1 MKRLYK
7 YATEIKKCI
16 ERRSV
21 EDMQNIILICRD
33 AKLHI
38 FENADKPNY
47 AQLEKSF
54 RDMEALAENVV
65 SEGQHKEV
73 DPLHTRIEKMK
84 AIISAWDNYFT
95 KMGLEPKIVV
105 EVAQAEPSAQ

>member
-1 MKRLYK
+1 MKRLHK
-7 YATEIKKCI
+7 YATEIKQCL
-16 ERRSV
+16 ENMSV
-21 EDMQNIILICRD
+21 EDVQNIILICRD

-38 FENADKPNY
+38 FDNANKPY
-47 AQLEKSF
+47 YFQLDKSF

-65 SEGQHKEV
+65 SEGQQQEV

-84 AIISAWDNYFT
+84 AITCAWDNYFT
-95 KMGLEPKIVV
+95 KIGLEPKIVV